1 LVREFRVYAMRT
13 LGDLK
18 LAIGGR
24 ENPGNFWDWE
34 TKGLSLR
41 AIACCFVS
49 VSQAQFPPQRKRKS
63 FFKERNRAGEKLK
76 CLIYIYIY
84 IYIYIT
90 HTHTHTHS
98 HTYILTQLLFC
109 PTIYFSVLAC

>member
-1 LVREFRVYAMRT
+1 MGIEEKKKQGKKPTHLVREFRVYAMRT

-49 VSQAQFPPQRKRKS
+49 VSQAQFPPQRKKKLFLRREKEQGRKQWS
-63 FFKERNRAGEKLK
+63 SKTSG
-76 CLIYIYIY
+76 
-84 IYIYIT
+84 
-90 HTHTHTHS
+90 
-98 HTYILTQLLFC
+98 TQVPYL
-109 PTIYFSVLAC
+109 